1 VGNAHRL
8 ACWWAVPTLRRLR
21 NLGLLCAIL
30 AITASVALAGKPP
43 VAPDRPQHDRPT
55 DYTLNPIVHPD
66 ELNAGPRK
74 IISIAPSITETC
86 AALGLADRIVGRTQ
100 YCTHPPTVQH
110 ADVIGAYADTNLE
123 KILALKPDLVLI
135 TDSSPKLEENL
146 KKLKLPYAT
155 VPDSTLD
162 DVFAAIQQLG
172 DLLGRPRTAQAL
184 ADRLRTDLDRLSE
197 RAGKHS
203 ATKVLFT
210 FTPLPQR
217 AESIYVAGPGGYLDT
232 LLGMAGY
239 SNALADRLAKPW
251 ARISLETIISARPD
265 FILEVRPPDK
275 AVDADQ
281 LYRGWS
287 ALAGVPAISKRQIRS
302 LTSTAIAKPGPRIN
316 IALHEIITA
325 LSQ

>member
-1 VGNAHRL
+1 MSPGPIELKQTKAGM
-8 ACWWAVPTLRRLR
+8 LRT
-21 NLGLLCAIL
+21 LGLLWVIL
-30 AITASVALAGKPP
+30 AIAASVALAGAPP
-43 VAPDRPQHDRPT
+43 VAPDRPQHERPT

-66 ELNAGPRK
+66 EASAGPGK

-123 KILALKPDLVLI
+123 KILALKPDIVLI
-135 TDSSPKLEENL
+135 TDSSPKLEANL

-172 DLLGRPRTAQAL
+172 DLFGRPKTAQAL
-184 ADRLRTDLDRLSE
+184 ADRLRTDLDRLSD

-217 AESIYVAGPGGYLDT
+217 AESIYIAGPGGYLDT

-239 SNALADRLAKPW
+239 SNALADRVAKPW
-251 ARISLETIISARPD
+251 ARISVETIISARPD
-265 FILEVRPPDK
+265 FMLEVRPPDK
-275 AVDADQ
+275 AVDMDQ
-281 LYRGWS
+281 IYRGWS
-287 ALAGVPAISKRQIRS
+287 ALAGVPAISKKQIRS

-325 LSQ
+325 LSK

>member
-1 VGNAHRL
+1 MPPGPTEVTQTGAT
-8 ACWWAVPTLRRLR
+8 VPRP
-21 NLGLLCAIL
+21 LGLFFLVL
-30 AITASVALAGKPP
+30 AISASVALAGEPP
-43 VAPDRPQHDRPT
+43 VALDRPQHERPT

-66 ELNAGPRK
+66 EVNAGPAK

-135 TDSSPKLEENL
+135 TDSSPKLEANL

-172 DLLGRPRTAQAL
+172 ELLGRPKTAQAL

-217 AESIYVAGPGGYLDT
+217 AESIYVAGPGGYLDS

-239 SNALADRLAKPW
+239 SNALADRVAKPW
-251 ARISLETIISARPD
+251 ARISVETIISARPD
-265 FILEVRPPDK
+265 FMLEVRPPDK

>member
-1 VGNAHRL
+1 M
-8 ACWWAVPTLRRLR
+8 LRTA
-21 NLGLLCAIL
+21 GLLCVIL
-30 AITASVALAGKPP
+30 AIAASVALAGKPP
-43 VAPDRPQHDRPT
+43 AAPGSPRHDRPI

-66 ELNAGPRK
+66 EVNAGPQK

-100 YCTHPPTVQH
+100 YCTHPPAVQH
-110 ADVIGAYADTNLE
+110 AEVIGAYADTNLE
-123 KILALKPDLVLI
+123 KILALKPDIVLI

-172 DLLGRPRTAQAL
+172 DLFGRPRTAQAL
-184 ADRLRTDLDRLSE
+184 ADRLRTDLDRLSD
-197 RAGKHS
+197 RAGKQS

-217 AESIYVAGPGGYLDT
+217 AESIYIAGPGGYLDT
-232 LLGMAGY
+232 LLRMAGY
-239 SNALADRLAKPW
+239 SNALADRVAKPW
-251 ARISLETIISARPD
+251 ARISVETIISARPD
-265 FILEVRPPDK
+265 FMLEVRPPDK
-275 AVDADQ
+275 AVDMDQ
-281 LYRGWS
+281 IYRGWS

-325 LSQ
+325 LSE